1 MEAAEASEAPPVRLS
16 LVLPAYNEGQGIAD
30 AVRSAATAL
39 AALCDNYEIVVVNDG
54 SRDDTGAVLDRLAA
68 EMPEL
73 RPIHLRRNAGQ
84 HMATVV
90 GLRRAKGAFVATGD
104 ADQQVP
110 FDNLRALYDLVQ
122 ADVHADIVSGA
133 RSTRNAHVVR
143 DLGSRIVTWIVNR
156 SMGVR
161 MQDPGTT
168 FRLFRRRALEE
179 VLGAD
184 SLAQNIP
191 ILVAYLGL
199 SIREVEVV
207 SRGEGTRKSSYGPVK
222 LVHTLLLALLNFSSG
237 TTTILTLMSLGVLGL
252 IGGMTGLTTMVVY
265 GVVQVQP
272 LPTNWL
278 LFFVLLVVLGLQFLL
293 VGAVAYK
300 VERLNANLR
309 FRQHFALLGHDP
321 DD

>member
-1 MEAAEASEAPPVRLS
+1 MGALDTAPGPEVELS
-16 LVLPAYNEGQGIAD
+16 LVLPAYNEGAG
-30 AVRSAATAL
+30 L
-39 AALCDNYEIVVVNDG
+39 EAALRNAEAVLAGLCARHEIVVVNDG

-68 EMPEL
+68 EMPSL

-90 GLRRAKGAFVATGD
+90 GLRRARGTLVATCD

-110 FDNLRALYDLVQ
+110 YDNLRLLYEAAQ
-122 ADVHADIVSGA
+122 ADSELDIVSGA
-133 RSTRNAHVVR
+133 RTKRNAKAVR
-143 DLGSRIVTWIVNR
+143 DLGSRLVSWIVNR

-168 FRLFRRRALEE
+168 FRLFRRSALQQ
-179 VLGAD
+179 VLNSDA
-184 SLAQNIP
+184 LAQNIP

-199 SIREVEVV
+199 SIQEVEVT

-222 LVHTLLLALLNFSSG
+222 LVNMLLLALLNFSSG
-237 TTTILTLMSLGVLGL
+237 TATILTLMSLGLLGL
-252 IGGMTGLTTMVVY
+252 VGGMTGLVFVVLY
-265 GVVQVQP
+265 GIVQVQP

-278 LFFVLLVVLGLQFLL
+278 LFFVLLVVLGLQFVL

-300 VERLNANLR
+300 VERLNTNLR
-309 FRQHFALLGHDP
+309 FRQHFALLSHDR

>member
-1 MEAAEASEAPPVRLS
+1 MGAAANGTPSVRLS
-16 LVLPAYNEGQGIAD
+16 LVLPAYNEGSGIED
-30 AVRSAATAL
+30 AVRNAAASL
-39 AALCDNYEIVVVNDG
+39 SEICDSYEIVVVNDG

-68 EMPEL
+68 ELPMLKPV
-73 RPIHLRRNAGQ
+73 HLRRNAGQ

-90 GLRRAKGAFVATGD
+90 GLRRARGALVATGD

-110 FDNLRALYDLVQ
+110 FDNLRVLYDVAQ
-122 ADVHADIVSGA
+122 SDVHLDIVSGA
-133 RSTRNAHVVR
+133 RSTRNAQVIR
-143 DLGSRIVTWIVNR
+143 DIGSRMVTWIVNR

-161 MQDPGTT
+161 MKDPGTT
-168 FRLFRRRALEE
+168 FRLFRRSALEE
-179 VLGAD
+179 VLAAD

-207 SRGEGTRKSSYGPVK
+207 SPGVGTRKSSYSPLR
-222 LVHTLLLALLNFSSG
+222 LVHALLLALLNFSSG
-237 TTTILTLMSLGVLGL
+237 TTTILTLMALGLVSL
-252 IGGMTGLTTMVVY
+252 IGGTAGLVGLVIY
-265 GVVQVQP
+265 GIAEQVS
-272 LPTNWL
+272 LPTNLL
-278 LFFVLLVVLGLQFLL
+278 LFFVLLMVLGLQFVL

-309 FRQHFALLGHDP
+309 FRQHFALLGHDR